1 MGVMKKDLKNRFVV
15 CRGENN
21 HICISLIP
29 VSRSVYYSDREQY
42 EPDRTY
48 DLIIRDQEPYNTFTE
63 SNNGVNNVSSNVM
76 AASNE
81 NNLLNNV
88 VLNLESQRFP
98 NNVESNFMK
107 KVNNVS
113 KENTEQEHTD
123 GATGASYDVNIF
135 PLDEKSNLNQRFNP
149 KVAKT
154 DLEVM
159 IRNNLAHCEDSED
172 DGDRKDNDNDSV
184 HKLKVNLSKNNSAK

>member
-1 MGVMKKDLKNRFVV
+1 MF
-15 CRGENN
+15 
-21 HICISLIP
+21 
-29 VSRSVYYSDREQY
+29 RSVYYSDREQN

-63 SNNGVNNVSSNVM
+63 SSNVINNVSNNV
-76 AASNE
+76 
-81 NNLLNNV
+81 LNNV
-88 VLNLESQRFP
+88 VLSLDSQRFP

-113 KENTEQEHTD
+113 KENTEEEHTD
-123 GATGASYDVNIF
+123 GATAATGAAFDVNIF

-159 IRNNLAHCEDSED
+159 IRNNLADCGDSSED
-172 DGDRKDNDNDSV
+172 DGDRKDNDSV

>member
-1 MGVMKKDLKNRFVV
+1 M
-15 CRGENN
+15 
-21 HICISLIP
+21 
-29 VSRSVYYSDREQY
+29 YYSDREQID
-42 EPDRTY
+42 PDRTY

-63 SNNGVNNVSSNVM
+63 SSNVINNVSNNV
-76 AASNE
+76 
-81 NNLLNNV
+81 LNNV

-98 NNVESNFMK
+98 NSVESNLMK

-113 KENTEQEHTD
+113 TGQEHTD
-123 GATGASYDVNIF
+123 GATATTAPGASYDVNIL
-135 PLDEKSNLNQRFNP
+135 PLDQKSNLNQRFNP

>member
-1 MGVMKKDLKNRFVV
+1 MFDEKIIF
-15 CRGENN
+15 
-21 HICISLIP
+21 ISVIN
-29 VSRSVYYSDREQY
+29 VFRSVYYSDREQY

-63 SNNGVNNVSSNVM
+63 SNNVINNVSNNVI
-76 AASNE
+76 AASDD

-98 NNVESNFMK
+98 NHVESHLMK

-123 GATGASYDVNIF
+123 GASAAPGASYDVNIF

-159 IRNNLAHCEDSED
+159 IRNNLADCGDSSED
-172 DGDRKDNDNDSV
+172 DGDRKDNDSV
-184 HKLKVNLSKNNSAK
+184 HKLKVNLSKNAK

>member
-1 MGVMKKDLKNRFVV
+1 MCV
-15 CRGENN
+15 
-21 HICISLIP
+21 
-29 VSRSVYYSDREQY
+29 RSVYYSDREQY

-63 SNNGVNNVSSNVM
+63 SSNVINNVSNNVI
-76 AASNE
+76 AASDDSND

-98 NNVESNFMK
+98 NYAESNLMK

-113 KENTEQEHTD
+113 KENTGQEHTD
-123 GATGASYDVNIF
+123 GATAAAGASYDVNIF
-135 PLDEKSNLNQRFNP
+135 PSDEKSNLNQRFNP

-159 IRNNLAHCEDSED
+159 IRNNLADCDDSED

>member
-1 MGVMKKDLKNRFVV
+1 M
-15 CRGENN
+15 
-21 HICISLIP
+21 
-29 VSRSVYYSDREQY
+29 YYSDREQY

-63 SNNGVNNVSSNVM
+63 SNNLTNNVI
-76 AASNE
+76 AATASND

-98 NNVESNFMK
+98 NHAESNFMK

-113 KENTEQEHTD
+113 MENTEPEHTD
-123 GATGASYDVNIF
+123 GATAAPGASYDVNIF
-135 PLDEKSNLNQRFNP
+135 PLDEKSNLDQRFNP

-159 IRNNLAHCEDSED
+159 IRNNLADCDNSED
-172 DGDRKDNDNDSV
+172 DGDREDNDSV
-184 HKLKVNLSKNNSAK
+184 YKLKVNLSKNNNGK

>member
-1 MGVMKKDLKNRFVV
+1 ML
-15 CRGENN
+15 
-21 HICISLIP
+21 
-29 VSRSVYYSDREQY
+29 RSVYYSDREQN

-63 SNNGVNNVSSNVM
+63 SNNVINNVSNNVI

-98 NNVESNFMK
+98 NNAESNFMK

-113 KENTEQEHTD
+113 KENTEQEQTD
-123 GATGASYDVNIF
+123 GATAAPAASYDVNIF
-135 PLDEKSNLNQRFNP
+135 PFDEKSNLNQRFNP
-149 KVAKT
+149 KVAKS

-159 IRNNLAHCEDSED
+159 IRNNLADCDDSED
-172 DGDRKDNDNDSV
+172 DGDRKDNDSV
-184 HKLKVNLSKNNSAK
+184 YKLKVNLSKNNSAK

>member
-1 MGVMKKDLKNRFVV
+1 M
-15 CRGENN
+15 
-21 HICISLIP
+21 
-29 VSRSVYYSDREQY
+29 
-42 EPDRTY
+42 
-48 DLIIRDQEPYNTFTE
+48 IIRDQEPYNTFTE
-63 SNNGVNNVSSNVM
+63 STNVINNVI

-98 NNVESNFMK
+98 NTVESNLMK

-113 KENTEQEHTD
+113 KEHTEQEHTD
-123 GATGASYDVNIF
+123 GATATTAPGASYDVNIF

-159 IRNNLAHCEDSED
+159 IRNNLAHCDHSED
-172 DGDRKDNDNDSV
+172 DRDRKDNDNDSV

>member
-1 MGVMKKDLKNRFVV
+1 M
-15 CRGENN
+15 
-21 HICISLIP
+21 
-29 VSRSVYYSDREQY
+29 YYSDREQY

-48 DLIIRDQEPYNTFTE
+48 DLIIRDQEPYNTFAD
-63 SNNGVNNVSSNVM
+63 SNNLSNNVM
-76 AASNE
+76 AASNNCD
-81 NNLLNNV
+81 NNLLNNI

-113 KENTEQEHTD
+113 QENTEPEQRD
-123 GATGASYDVNIF
+123 GATADPGASYDVNIF

-159 IRNNLAHCEDSED
+159 IRNNLAGCEDSED
-172 DGDRKDNDNDSV
+172 DGDTKDNDSV

>member
-1 MGVMKKDLKNRFVV
+1 MGNV
-15 CRGENN
+15 
-21 HICISLIP
+21 I
-29 VSRSVYYSDREQY
+29 
-42 EPDRTY
+42 
-48 DLIIRDQEPYNTFTE
+48 
-63 SNNGVNNVSSNVM
+63 NNVSNNVI

-81 NNLLNNV
+81 DNLLNNV

-98 NNVESNFMK
+98 NSVESNFMK

-113 KENTEQEHTD
+113 TGQEPTD
-123 GATGASYDVNIF
+123 GATAAPGASYDVNIF